1 MKKLF
6 ALLIVLVGATVAMA
20 YIYFSNINEKEKAN
34 DIALHVATAQTALVF
49 NYTSSKDFYNLMQD
63 QDLLS
68 AFLDSTSIAKTR
80 TMFSTF
86 VSNSTVLNLL
96 DNQKIYLSIVPDSGE
111 LALLLCTQLISDADG
126 NALTKLINKAENT
139 TALPGGLVKISKG
152 DADVFLGQNGALVVL
167 SSSRKLVLASLK
179 TSEKR
184 INTNFEN
191 FIKEA
196 GRHQENSLMTLFVNY
211 ARLPDLMSQLRQRPE
226 KQWASLKTME
236 GFGELNYNFSKG
248 KLIFHGRTIINS
260 SSYYQLFADMDPQNF
275 SISNILPASIA
286 NYTMYGVNSYSAM
299 SKAMAAHGVDEKKN
313 SQKLDVFNQVK
324 EKYLLDLPEIM
335 TKNFKNQFMTF
346 QLSSGER
353 LGAVALVNGDRF
365 NHLMSDLGTFY
376 SPDVVVWK
384 EKGIL
389 NRMFGEAFRDFE
401 QPYIAIKNNYLI
413 FANSA
418 ATIQSY
424 LNMYAN
430 EPLLMNNADYI
441 AFRNEFPSEGNIS
454 VFINLKTSRTLFQ
467 RNLKRTYSR
476 QLTDNEKLGSFN
488 SFSFQLAGDKGKFQ
502 ANLLL
507 SKTEP
512 ILSDSLTIQ

>member
-1 MKKLF
+1 MRKLF
-6 ALLIVLVGATVAMA
+6 AMLIVLVVATVAMA
-20 YIYFSNINEKEKAN
+20 YLYFSKINEKEQAN

-63 QDLLS
+63 QDLFN
-68 AFLDSTSIAKTR
+68 AFLDSTSVAKSRAIFT
-80 TMFSTF
+80 TF
-86 VSNSTVLNLL
+86 VSNSRVLNQL
-96 DNQKIYLSIVPDSGE
+96 DNQNIYISIVPDSGK
-111 LALLLCTQLISDADG
+111 LALLLCTQLIADADG
-126 NALTKLINKAENT
+126 RALMKLISTGVKST
-139 TALPGGLVKISKG
+139 TLKDGLVKISDEGTDIFVGQKG
-152 DADVFLGQNGALVVL
+152 QLIVL
-167 SSSRKLVLASLK
+167 SSSMSMVLASLK
-179 TSEKR
+179 APEKR
-184 INTNFEN
+184 SNTNFEN

-196 GRHQENSLMTLFVNY
+196 NRRQDNSLMTLFVNY
-211 ARLPDLMSQLRQRPE
+211 SRLPDLMNQLRQRPE
-226 KQWASLKTME
+226 KQWASLKKME

-248 KLIFHGRTIINS
+248 KLIFHGRTIVNS
-260 SSYYQLFADMDPQNF
+260 GPSYYNLFANMEPQNF
-275 SISNILPASIA
+275 TISNILPASTA
-286 NYTMYGVNSYSAM
+286 NYTMYGVNSYPTF
-299 SKAMAAHGVDEKKN
+299 SKAMTSTSTDAKRAKTQDIF
-313 SQKLDVFNQVK
+313 KLVK

-335 TKNFKNQFMTF
+335 TANFKNQFMTF

-353 LGAVALVNGDRF
+353 IGAVALINGERF

-376 SPDVVVWK
+376 SPDIVVWK

-389 NRMFGEAFRDFE
+389 YQMFGEPFQDFE
-401 QPYIAIKNNYLI
+401 QPYITIKNNYLI
-413 FANSA
+413 FANNA

-454 VFINLKTSRTLFQ
+454 VFINLKKSRNLFQ

-507 SKTEP
+507 SKPEAM
-512 ILSDSLTIQ
+512 LNNSLNQ